1 MNAKTLNK
9 KSITSWAKFMTLL
22 LVATTFQFINSDS
35 QTPARAAQ
43 EDLVASVAAPGEMF
57 PPNSFTDLITETFT
71 NVNNLNQGTPLSI
84 GTIRSL
90 PNQTVTAQ
98 SGGTN
103 ANPVNTDYSL
113 TGTQT
118 NIFGAGWFGGSG
130 GAGTFASIGSSS
142 STLTHVGGIAIEL
155 LDIPGTTDDT
165 YRYVGFWWSGGNSPN
180 IVRLVNNGQVTASFT
195 TASLIAQLG
204 NPPNTRTSD
213 DYFGNPSSQFN
224 SDDLPCPA
232 DNTCG
237 DPGNAEPYAYIHLR
251 ISTGF
256 DEIQFIGR
264 GFEFDTIAIRRFV
277 PATSDGESSIV
288 GSGVV
293 SSCAAFSDEDAQ
305 YVLRNGSFEDDYF
318 TTTGTSE
325 TATIASL
332 QDQTSDSTSDRA
344 RWVRYISPGPYQFMT
359 LNDAD
364 SGLENRIAF
373 WKTTAS
379 DGLVELQ
386 RQVSGFASSA
396 SNNGSQYWDNSGPRP
411 AHGLVHAEINAEET
425 AALFQDIRTIGGQR
439 ITWSIKHRGRFF
451 GSTAT
456 SSESSNA
463 TNNRDKFEIRIG
475 PEGGTLTAQ
484 TPAREIRP
492 GEVWNTLDA
501 TYSSSATTFV
511 TRSSGHTASTMYTR
525 LEDGWILY
533 TGTYTVPAGQTSTRF
548 QFESRGSSGTLG
560 NLIDDIGFDPI
571 IACPRNVTIQRS
583 QTASYSVSP
592 LLNSQIP
599 NYEYPDTT
607 SVSEVSINGGD
618 GQATLNS
625 NTGDIT
631 LSSDTVGSFQVLYTL
646 TDVNNQ
652 TSTSTITVNV
662 EDATSQ
668 LPNVL
673 LVDPRATT
681 LALPSQMI
689 EGSTNA
695 MLCVEEVANASG
707 DVIRQTPT
715 LEFNR
720 STPASGDTSRTSF
733 DEVTAETDQTVSD
746 DTTRTVWRF
755 TGPSDDVQAEIPF
768 INIIGAGGSAI
779 APSGSKYF
787 RMGLTAAAELG
798 SSACF
803 VGGQTFVV
811 EIRSLALRAVVARRI
826 DISD

>member
-57 PPNSFTDLITETFT
+57 PPNSFTDLITETFD
-71 NVNNLNQGTPLSI
+71 NVNNLNAGTQLSI
-84 GTIRSL
+84 GTISDL
-90 PNQTVTAQ
+90 SDQTVTAQ

-103 ANPVNTDYSL
+103 AVPTNTNYTLS
-113 TGTQT
+113 GTNRGIPQ
-118 NIFGAGWFGGSG
+118 AGWYGGSG
-130 GAGTFASIGSSS
+130 GAGKFASIGASNQ
-142 STLTHVGGIAIEL
+142 TNVGGIAIEL
-155 LDIPGTTDDT
+155 LNIPGTADDT

-195 TASLIAQLG
+195 TVNLLAQLG
-204 NPPNTRTSD
+204 TAPNPRISN
-213 DYFGNPSSQFN
+213 DYFGNPSSSFD
-224 SDDLPCPA
+224 SDSSSCPTG
-232 DNTCG
+232 NTCG
-237 DPGNAEPYAYIHLR
+237 ASGNGEPYAYIHLR

-264 GFEFDTIAIRRFV
+264 GFDFDTIAIRRFV

-318 TTTGTSE
+318 TTTGTSSP
-325 TATIASL
+325 ATIASV
-332 QDQTSDSTSDRA
+332 QASDNTRDRA
-344 RWVRYISPGPYQFMT
+344 QWVRYISPGPYQFMT

-364 SGLENRIAF
+364 SGLGNRIAF

-396 SNNGSQYWDNSGPRP
+396 SNNGSRYWDNSGPRP

-768 INIIGAGGSAI
+768 INIIGAGGNAI

-787 RMGLTAAAELG
+787 RMGLTAAAEQG

>member
-57 PPNSFTDLITETFT
+57 PPNSFTDLITETFD
-71 NVNNLNQGTPLSI
+71 NVNNLNAGTQLSI
-84 GTIRSL
+84 GTIKDL
-90 PNQTVTAQ
+90 PDQTVTAQ

-103 ANPVNTDYSL
+103 AVPTNTNYTLS
-113 TGTQT
+113 GTNRGILQ
-118 NIFGAGWFGGSG
+118 AGWYGGSG
-130 GAGTFASIGSSS
+130 GAGNFAAIGASNQ
-142 STLTHVGGIAIEL
+142 TNVGGIAIEL
-155 LDIPGTTDDT
+155 LDIVGISPADDT

-237 DPGNAEPYAYIHLR
+237 NSGNAEPYAYIHLR

-318 TTTGTSE
+318 TTTDTSSP
-325 TATIASL
+325 ATIASV
-332 QDQTSDSTSDRA
+332 QTSDNTDDPA

-364 SGLENRIAF
+364 SGLGNRIAF

-396 SNNGSQYWDNSGPRP
+396 SNNGSRYWDNSGPRP

-463 TNNRDKFEIRIG
+463 TNNRDKFEIKIG

-492 GEVWNTLDA
+492 DEVWNTLDA

-673 LVDPRATT
+673 LVDPRATI

-787 RMGLTAAAELG
+787 RMGLTAAAEQG